1 MADFIDQGGY
11 AFPIPA
17 FNDPAGNLVWPQEG
31 MTLRDWFAGNAI
43 AGIMQFDAT
52 GLDVPHTVKRRAER
66 AYFLADAMLE
76 ARNQLAMQTTDQQ
89 FATDFQAKCH
99 EAHTNA
105 ASKGFWDKRASMLLI
120 CEEAG
125 LGEDAKR
132 LIESQNI
139 ALMHSELSEAL
150 EGSRKGLA
158 DDHLPQFDM
167 LTVEL
172 ADVIIRAMDHAGW
185 AKLPLGEAIVAKM
198 AYNASRPH
206 MHGKNRF

>member
-1 MADFIDQGGY
+1 MS
-11 AFPIPA
+11 P
-17 FNDPAGNLVWPQEG
+17 
-31 MTLRDWFAGNAI
+31 
-43 AGIMQFDAT
+43 
-52 GLDVPHTVKRRAER
+52 
-66 AYFLADAMLE
+66 
-76 ARNQLAMQTTDQQ
+76 DQQ
-89 FATDFQAKCH
+89 FAADFQAKCH
-99 EAHTNA
+99 EAHANA
-105 ASKGFWDKRASMLLI
+105 ASKGFWEARNSLI
-120 CEEAG
+120 LDCVGSGHEE
-125 LGEDAKR
+125 LVQK

-139 ALMHSELSEAL
+139 ALMRSELSEAL